1 MAVDRLTYSFVFM
14 LALLAMMATGAPAQ
28 TVQTMTEN
36 AALLPLSDDTLG
48 IKSIKRTM
56 PDRMSMDSTYME
68 ITAATT
74 IEKPDS
80 TIPGAA
86 AKQSARKKIGI
97 RKPDPST
104 ATWIALAIPGGG
116 QIYNRKFW
124 KLPIVYGGFVG
135 CLYAYNWNGQMYKDY
150 RQAYLDIMD
159 SDPNTDSFKDFFRP
173 GYDYEANKE
182 YLKDVFKKRKD
193 RYRRWRDLSIFSF
206 IGVYALSV
214 IDAYVDAQLSNF
226 DISEDIN
233 VSIEPQIIDGRQMLG
248 KDYYGFNCNIRF

>member
-1 MAVDRLTYSFVFM
+1 MAVERLIYKFV
-14 LALLAMMATGAPAQ
+14 LAIALLAMFATKAIAQ
-28 TVQTMTEN
+28 RPHTMTDGTTQRAISN
-36 AALLPLSDDTLG
+36 DTLD
-48 IKSIKRTM
+48 IRPAMAAM
-56 PDRMSMDSTYME
+56 PDRELMDSTYRD
-68 ITAATT
+68 ITAA
-74 IEKPDS
+74 IAVPDS
-80 TIPGAA
+80 MQPGTT
-86 AKQSARKKIGI
+86 AKRREIRI

-135 CLYAYNWNGQMYKDY
+135 CMYAYNWNGQMYKDY

-173 GYDYEANKE
+173 GYDFEANKE

-233 VSIEPQIIDGRQMLG
+233 MSIEPQIIDSRQMFG